1 MAKNLPVT
9 SHRVT
14 GGGGVSL
21 HVEET
26 GRADGRPILFIHG
39 FNQCRLVWAK
49 QTDSA
54 LADEFRLIS
63 FDNRGHGLSA
73 KPRDAYGESRLWAE
87 DIAAVIEALRLDR
100 PVLVGWSYAG
110 LIILDYLRH
119 YGEEKIAGVNLVGAR
134 TCIGTPAAVAA
145 TGKNYLPLRPLMFSS
160 DIAEGIEGL
169 AEFLKLCTYRPLP
182 PEEYYLFLGFNAI
195 VPPYVRQGLMSRSL
209 GNDDLLPTLQKPFLI
224 THGTEDAVILLSH
237 GEHNAARLANAKTSF
252 YPEAGHNT
260 FWENAPRFNQELRAF
275 AASL

>member
-1 MAKNLPVT
+1 MASTHPIN

-21 HVEET
+21 YVEET
-26 GRADGRPILFIHG
+26 GRTGGRPILFIHG

-49 QTDSA
+49 QTCSA
-54 LADEFRLIS
+54 LADEFRLITL
-63 FDNRGHGLSA
+63 DNRGHGLSD
-73 KPRDAYGESRLWAE
+73 KPQDAYGESRLWAD
-87 DIAAVIEALRLDR
+87 DIAAVIEYLRLDK

-119 YGEEKIAGVNLVGAR
+119 YGEQNIAGVNLVGAR
-134 TCIGTPAAVAA
+134 TCVGTPAAVAA
-145 TGKNYLPLRPLMFSS
+145 TGKDYLPLRPLMFSS
-160 DIAEGIEGL
+160 DIAEAVDGL
-169 AEFLKLCTYRPLP
+169 ASFLRLCTFRPLP

-209 GNDDLLPTLQKPFLI
+209 DNDDLLPTLKKPFLV
-224 THGTEDAVILLSH
+224 THGKEDAIILPSH
-237 GEHNAARLANAKTSF
+237 GEHNAALLANAKTSF

-260 FWENAPRFNQELRAF
+260 FWENAPRFNRELRAF
-275 AASL
+275 ADSL